1 MELSEKIKVKIR
13 FNEVDSLRIVWHGHY
28 LKYLEDGREAFGEK
42 YGIGYLDVYDAGLA
56 TPLVKVDINYK
67 KVLQY
72 GDSVIVEARY
82 VNTEAAKIIFDYT
95 LFKEATGEIVATAQT
110 IQVFID
116 KNGELVLTLPPFYA
130 DWKKKWEI

>member
-1 MELSEKIKVKIR
+1 MTLSERISVKVR
-13 FNEVDSLRIVWHGHY
+13 FNEVDSLRIAWHGHY
-28 LKYLEDGREAFGEK
+28 LKYLEDGREAFGAK

-67 KVLQY
+67 RPLKY
-72 GDSVIVEARY
+72 GDNVIVEARF

-95 LFKEATGEIVATAQT
+95 LFNEASGEIVATAQT

-116 KNGELVLTLPPFYA
+116 KNGELILTLPAFYA
-130 DWKKKWEI
+130 AWKNKWGI

>member
-1 MELSEKIKVKIR
+1 MELSERISIKVR
-13 FNEVDSLRIVWHGHY
+13 FNEVDSLKIVWHGHY

-67 KVLQY
+67 KILQY
-72 GDSVIVEARY
+72 GDNVIVEARY
-82 VNTEAAKIIFDYT
+82 VNTEAAKVIFDYT